1 MKRSKTFKIHDSL
14 TIKKELAAGQ
24 SLFERDENQIM
35 AYQNLRKITDK
46 ITGLHLLEDESFFN
60 DPNNDQSYCPI
71 NEDII
76 LLQIVI
82 TKILS

>member
-1 MKRSKTFKIHDSL
+1 MKRSKTFKIHDSI

-46 ITGLHLLEDESFFN
+46 ITGLHLLEDESFLN